1 MKKQIVFI
9 LVSAFA
15 AAFTSCNNDDN
26 GRDNVG
32 FSPKSDQQ
40 MTVGPEAGTHTIY
53 YDIASP
59 TGASVA
65 AEVSPN
71 VDWIE
76 EVNTTSAYGARME
89 RSISPCPS
97 TVAMS
102 PELRILF

>member
-9 LVSAFA
+9 LVSALA
-15 AAFTSCNNDDN
+15 AAVFTSCNNDDN

-59 TGASVA
+59 
-65 AEVSPN
+65 
-71 VDWIE
+71 
-76 EVNTTSAYGARME
+76 R
-89 RSISPCPS
+89 
-97 TVAMS
+97 
-102 PELRILF
+102 

>member
-9 LVSAFA
+9 LISAFA

-76 EVNTTSAYGARME
+76 EVNTTSAYGQQWQ
-89 RSISPCPS
+89 
-97 TVAMS
+97 
-102 PELRILF
+102 

>member
-9 LVSAFA
+9 LISAFA

-59 TGASVA
+59 MPHSPYPCRKASVLP
-65 AEVSPN
+65 V
-71 VDWIE
+71 WWF
-76 EVNTTSAYGARME
+76 GKWFR
-89 RSISPCPS
+89 
-97 TVAMS
+97 
-102 PELRILF
+102 RILSLRM